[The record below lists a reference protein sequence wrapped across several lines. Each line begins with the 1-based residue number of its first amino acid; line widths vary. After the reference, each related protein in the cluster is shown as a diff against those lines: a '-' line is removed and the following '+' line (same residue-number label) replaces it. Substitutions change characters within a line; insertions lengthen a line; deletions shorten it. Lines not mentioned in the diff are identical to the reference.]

1 MNTSRE
7 LPADN
12 TREKIKLNS
21 VEYFITVSL
30 GYCCEWFFFSLYN
43 DAELIALRLG
53 VSTNT
58 IRRHKLW
65 KSKGLIYCKQKDCCK
80 KQLLNNLGTNLHLP
94 CLIEKEKV
102 K

>member
-7 LPADN
+7 LPPDN
-12 TREKIKLNS
+12 PSEEPRLNS

-30 GYCCEWFFFSLYN
+30 GYCCEWFFFSLYD

-53 VSTNT
+53 VTTDT

-65 KSKGLIYCKQKDCCK
+65 KSKGLVCCKQKDCCK
-80 KQLLNNLGTNLHLP
+80 KQLLNKLNKP
-94 CLIEKEKV
+94 
-102 K
+102 